1 MTETN
6 LHDTM
11 DAKVWAAEFVKTF
24 LNNPCIAAD
33 EGTMIGWF
41 ANAIMAGFD
50 EANRRTETRLRAA
63 ERDAARL
70 RELEQANTD
79 LADESER
86 LRDGLRFYA
95 HGMHYEGFGTWEGPS
110 GDDNWLCPPSPE
122 FSDYQE
128 FINDLDQHMLE
139 DGAVARCYL
148 SGKRADWEGEEPP
161 EHPCEPVM
169 KAIAEAEKDAALAGS
184 AQEEGR

>member
-63 ERDAARL
+63 ERDAARYRWL
-70 RELEQANTD
+70 RSSSQGMGSLSLHHVIVNDYSPPYYELK
-79 LADESER
+79 
-86 LRDGLRFYA
+86 
-95 HGMHYEGFGTWEGPS
+95 H
-110 GDDNWLCPPSPE
+110 
-122 FSDYQE
+122 
-128 FINDLDQHMLE
+128 
-139 DGAVARCYL
+139 
-148 SGKRADWEGEEPP
+148 GEELD
-161 EHPCEPVM
+161 V
-169 KAIAEAEKDAALAGS
+169 AIDAALEEILRG
-184 AQEEGR
+184 QEAALVKVDLHIANLDEIEQRRRG